1 MFTNNYIQESSF
13 AVIIKACVC
22 DPLTQAQVEAGT
34 TK

>member
-1 MFTNNYIQESSF
+1 MFTNNFIQEPSF

-22 DPLTQAQVEAGT
+22 GPLTQAQVEAGT

>member
-1 MFTNNYIQESSF
+1 MFTNNFIQEPSF

-22 DPLTQAQVEAGT
+22 GPLTQAQAEAGT

>member
-1 MFTNNYIQESSF
+1 MFTNNYIQEPSF

-22 DPLTQAQVEAGT
+22 DPLTQAQVEADT

>member
-1 MFTNNYIQESSF
+1 MFTNNFNQELSF

-22 DPLTQAQVEAGT
+22 GPLTQAQVEAGT